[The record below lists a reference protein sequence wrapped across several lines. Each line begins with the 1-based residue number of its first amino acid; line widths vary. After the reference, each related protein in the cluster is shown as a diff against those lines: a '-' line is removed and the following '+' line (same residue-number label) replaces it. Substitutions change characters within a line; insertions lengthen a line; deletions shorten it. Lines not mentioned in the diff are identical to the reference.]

1 MAALTGL
8 TPQQLIDH
16 GLKVLEGRTIDGQ
29 LSYERP
35 VFVMDPR
42 RIKNCALGAY
52 SYINGYGS
60 ASLYSTEVG
69 RYCSIAESAVIGAP
83 EHPTDWLSTH
93 PFAFTRPAHMPKF
106 YESTDFQRLAPEADS
121 DGPQF
126 EIPDKT
132 RIGHDVWIGTGA
144 QIRRGVT
151 IGDGA
156 VIAAHAMVTHD
167 VPPYAVV
174 VGQPARVTRLRFD
187 DTIVERLIK
196 LEWWRYDLAPHK
208 HALDFSR
215 IEAALDSLDEL
226 LAAGELQALRPDSFR
241 VLRQEQGF
249 DIEPLPAPLYFND
262 TDDCRNR
269 NPEKTD
275 RPARG
280 LHPGLGQRL

>member
-8 TPQQLIDH
+8 TPQGLLDH
-16 GLKVLEGRTIDGQ
+16 GLKVLEGRSIDGT
-29 LSYERP
+29 LRYERP

-42 RIKNCALGAY
+42 RVKNCALGAY

-60 ASLYSTEVG
+60 VSLYATEVG

-106 YESTDFQRLAPEADS
+106 YESPDFQRLAPEADS
-121 DGPQF
+121 EGPVF
-126 EIPDKT
+126 RLPDKT
-132 RIGHDVWIGTGA
+132 RIGHDVWIGAGA
-144 QIRRGVT
+144 QIRRGVC

-156 VIAAHAMVTHD
+156 IVAAHAMVTHD

-174 VGQPARVTRLRFD
+174 IGQPARLLRLRF
-187 DTIVERLIK
+187 TEPIVARLIK

-215 IEAALDSLDEL
+215 IEAALDELEAL
-226 LAAGELQALRPDSFR
+226 LASGRLQPLRPDSYR
-241 VLRQEQGF
+241 VHRQGEGF
-249 DIEPLPAPLYFND
+249 DVEPLPAPLYFN
-262 TDDCRNR
+262 
-269 NPEKTD
+269 
-275 RPARG
+275 
-280 LHPGLGQRL
+280 